1 MKKQISKENKK
12 YKKAL
17 KPVTVEPVSG
27 VRAGAGDWGPDEG
40 SADSENKLSLE
51 PVLRLRRPFW
61 SL

>member
-1 MKKQISKENKK
+1 M

-51 PVLRLRRPFW
+51 PVLRLRRPFLV
-61 SL
+61 SLN

>member
-1 MKKQISKENKK
+1 M

-17 KPVTVEPVSG
+17 KPVSVEPVSG
-27 VRAGAGDWGPDEG
+27 VSAGAGDWGPEGG
-40 SADSENKLSLE
+40 SADSEIKLSLE